1 LQEER
6 AMNNAESNEPQ
17 DKQTGRAA
25 DSPIKTP
32 STETAHIRMSDAKA
46 AESGRDARP
55 QSPQAEPA
63 AATDAAQRR
72 PRGVDVLNDDTLD
85 DTVDTDAKNIHAK
98 REAEMLAREPDAVI
112 FSNATLSNHVPE
124 ASGVLAGFD
133 SRPGEKGFALAVAN
147 GYRVIDR
154 GMVAPAVPDVEEHLR
169 FVARDAHGH
178 TLEGRTHYALNHLR
192 PSRLIVIERS

>member
-1 LQEER
+1 
-6 AMNNAESNEPQ
+6 MNNAESNEPQ
-17 DKQTGRAA
+17 DRQAGRAA

-55 QSPQAEPA
+55 HTPQAEPEPA
-63 AATDAAQRR
+63 AVTDAVPRR
-72 PRGVDVLNDDTLD
+72 PRGIDVLNDDTLD

-98 REAEMLAREPDAVI
+98 REAEMLARDPDAVI

-133 SRPGEKGFALAVAN
+133 SRPGQKDFALAVAN

-154 GMVAPAVPDVEEHLR
+154 GMVAPAVPDVEQHLR

-192 PSRLIVIERS
+192 PSRLIVIEKP

>member
-1 LQEER
+1 
-6 AMNNAESNEPQ
+6 MNNAESNEPQ
-17 DKQTGRAA
+17 HRQTGRAA

-32 STETAHIRMSDAKA
+32 STETAHIRMSDAQA

-55 QSPQAEPA
+55 QSPQSPQAEPPA
-63 AATDAAQRR
+63 AAVTDAAQRR

-133 SRPGEKGFALAVAN
+133 SRPGQKGFALAVAN